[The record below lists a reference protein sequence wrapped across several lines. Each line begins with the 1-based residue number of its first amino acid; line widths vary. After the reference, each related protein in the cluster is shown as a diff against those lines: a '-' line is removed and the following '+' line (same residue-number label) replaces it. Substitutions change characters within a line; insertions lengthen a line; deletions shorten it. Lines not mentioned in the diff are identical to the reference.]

1 MTTAASESASAY
13 TEIWD
18 DLLRS
23 FAARASPRAVS
34 FSFQAIPDT
43 GEAQEPPLIQW
54 LEATTKALN
63 RLPWH
68 ETNLPDGRIPPKPS
82 AAAGLLWLLLN
93 ALEDN
98 TIDPTA
104 IIPTSSG
111 GVAAEW
117 HVGGVD
123 LEIECGPDGAIEY
136 NFAGPES
143 EEYEGPVDE
152 NLSRLK
158 RHVGMLPD
166 RAK

>member
-1 MTTAASESASAY
+1 MTAAASESALVQ

-23 FAARASPRAVS
+23 FAAKASPRAVS
-34 FSFQAIPDT
+34 FSFQAVPDA
-43 GEAQEPPLIQW
+43 GEVQEAPVIQW
-54 LEATTKALN
+54 LEATTKAVN

-68 ETNLPDGRIPPKPS
+68 ETNLPDGRIPPKPEV
-82 AAAGLLWLLLN
+82 AAELLWLLLN

-123 LEIECGPDGAIEY
+123 LEIECGPDGTIEY

-143 EEYEGPVDE
+143 EEYEGLVDE
-152 NLSRLK
+152 DLSQLK
-158 RHVGMLPD
+158 RHVGMLPK